1 MAIIKKSILFAALL
15 AISGHAE
22 AQSRDAAP
30 AEGIVIR
37 TEGEVRLRP
46 DLAVLQ
52 AGIVSE
58 GKTAAEALG
67 QNTPALA
74 RLVETVKAAGIAPAD
89 IMTSQVSLTPR
100 MTQAPAPGPKPPR
113 AATIDGYEAR
123 TGLTVTI
130 RDLAKAGPVID
141 ALAKA
146 GANEMS
152 GISFGLA
159 DESKAKDAARQKA
172 AEAARGRAE
181 LHARAL
187 GVKVGDLV
195 SIVEAEAEA
204 PNRNAGDMRAF
215 RMAAGAAP
223 IAIEPGEITVTSS
236 LRTVWRIEK

>member
-1 MAIIKKSILFAALL
+1 MKKAILFAALL
-15 AISGHAE
+15 ALSSP
-22 AQSRDAAP
+22 AQAQNRDAAP

-37 TEGEVRLRP
+37 TEGEVRVRP
-46 DLAVLQ
+46 DLAILQ

-58 GKTAAEALG
+58 GKTAADALG

-74 RLVETVKAAGIAPAD
+74 RLVEAVKAAGVAPAD

-100 MTQAPAPGPKPPR
+100 MTQAPAPGPKPR

-123 TGLTVTI
+123 TGLTLTI
-130 RDLAKAGPVID
+130 RDIAKAGPVID

-159 DESKAKDAARQKA
+159 DESKAKDAARLKA
-172 AEAARGRAE
+172 AKAARARAE
-181 LHARAL
+181 LHADAL

-204 PNRNAGDMRAF
+204 PGRGGGDMRAF

-223 IAIEPGEITVTSS
+223 MAVEPGEITITSS

>member
-1 MAIIKKSILFAALL
+1 MTMKTAILFAAVL
-15 AISGHAE
+15 AVSVP
-22 AQSRDAAP
+22 AQAQNRDAAP

-37 TEGEVRLRP
+37 TEGEVRVMP

-52 AGIVSE
+52 AGVVSE

-74 RLVETVKAAGIAPAD
+74 RLVEAVRAAGIAPAD
-89 IMTSQVSLTPR
+89 ITTSQVALTPR
-100 MTQAPAPGPKPPR
+100 MTQPPAPGPRPPR

-130 RDLAKAGPVID
+130 RDIAKAGPLID

-159 DESKAKDAARQKA
+159 DESKAKDAARLKA
-172 AEAARGRAE
+172 AKAARARAE
-181 LHARAL
+181 LHAEAL

-204 PNRNAGDMRAF
+204 PGRAGGDMRAF
-215 RMAAGAAP
+215 RMAAAAAP
-223 IAIEPGEITVTSS
+223 IAVEPGEITVTSS